1 MEWMGKALYRKYRSR
16 SLSEVVGQPQVTE
29 LLARALKQGRV
40 AHAYLF
46 TGPKGVGKTSI
57 ARILAHEINNLPYSD
72 ESTHLDIVEIDAASN
87 NGVEDVRDLREK
99 VRLAPTSAPKKV
111 YIIDEV
117 HMLSKPAFNALLKTL
132 EEPPEHVVFILATTD
147 VDKIP
152 GTILSRTQRHNFRRA
167 SSADIVMNLQRIA
180 KSEKVKVSDDAL
192 EIIARHSD
200 GSFRDSV
207 SLFDQLV
214 SLADEKEG
222 ISKELVATSL
232 GLAGED
238 HIHALVQ
245 ASLAHDT
252 PTIVA
257 TLHEL
262 EQTGTPTKT
271 ILHQLVEYI
280 RANIIDQPELA
291 VLLDKLLELHK
302 SSTPDLKLLTTLSL
316 FKFTPSPTK
325 SSETASH
332 RVSLSHA
339 AGETLAADV
348 PADLSASGSNADAPA
363 GTNVTSLSHEGKSV
377 VQPEFPSETGE
388 TLSVTPSGKD
398 GVAGGSDLRDDRSGS
413 EKNQEKQPKSSSKKP
428 RKSAEFD
435 WAKLL
440 SHVKTHHVAL
450 NSVLEKCVPHFE
462 ENTLTLYTRN
472 QFYKKKLDDSK
483 YRALLMKSL
492 AEVNMGEPEIET
504 KPTTAPLKDS
514 QAAKVAAMMG
524 GGEEVKLEEENRG

>member
-1 MEWMGKALYRKYRSR
+1 MGKALYRKYRSR
-16 SLSEVVGQPQVTE
+16 SLDEVVGQPQVTE
-29 LLARALKQGRV
+29 LLSRALKQGRI

-57 ARILAHEINNLPYSD
+57 ARVLAHEINQLPYSD

-87 NGVEDVRDLREK
+87 NGVEDIRDLREK
-99 VRLAPTSAPKKV
+99 VRLAPTSAQKKV

-167 SSADIVMNLQRIA
+167 TNADIVKNLQRIA
-180 KSEKVKVSDDAL
+180 KAEKVKVSEEAL
-192 EIIARHSD
+192 SIIARHSD

-222 ISKELVATSL
+222 IQKELVATNL
-232 GLAGED
+232 GLAADE
-238 HIHALVQ
+238 HIQQLVH
-245 ASLAHDT
+245 ASLT
-252 PTIVA
+252 NNIPQIIG
-257 TLHEL
+257 TLNEL
-262 EQTGTPTKT
+262 EQHGTPTKT
-271 ILHQLVEYI
+271 ILHQLVDYI
-280 RANIIDQPELA
+280 RENITQTPQLV
-291 VLLDKLLELHK
+291 VLLDKLLELHRSTTPELK
-302 SSTPDLKLLTTLSL
+302 LMTTLTLFTQPREDSVESRNALSVPVETTALSTRTEDDPNSVRASEESSTG
-316 FKFTPSPTK
+316 
-325 SSETASH
+325 SE
-332 RVSLSHA
+332 
-339 AGETLAADV
+339 D
-348 PADLSASGSNADAPA
+348 
-363 GTNVTSLSHEGKSV
+363 KSV
-377 VQPEFPSETGE
+377 GDTGR
-388 TLSVTPSGKD
+388 
-398 GVAGGSDLRDDRSGS
+398 SDSRITNTAEDSTTITEDSS
-413 EKNQEKQPKSSSKKP
+413 KPKPSSKKT
-428 RKSAEFD
+428 RTSADFD
-435 WAKLL
+435 WQTLL
-440 SHVKTHHVAL
+440 AHVKSHHVAL
-450 NSVLEKCVPHFE
+450 YSVLEKCVPHH
-462 ENTLTLYTRN
+462 ENNSLILYTKN

-492 AEVNMGEPEIET
+492 REVDMGEPEIIT